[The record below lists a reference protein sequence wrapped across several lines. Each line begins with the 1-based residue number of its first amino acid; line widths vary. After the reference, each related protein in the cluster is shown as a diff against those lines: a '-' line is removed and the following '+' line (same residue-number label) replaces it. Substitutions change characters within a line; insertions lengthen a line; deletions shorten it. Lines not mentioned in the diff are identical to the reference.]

1 MVSAMLWMS
10 PVFLKTTHTD
20 PSKTNTEY
28 YFIASQLSSASNPPN
43 SPTILVNCKVET
55 KVYHHTNIKQMVKS
69 NQNHIFA
76 PFREPHFSK
85 TRKKP
90 DVQRKGNIIILYILE
105 KKTKGWES
113 KKRKRTSRT
122 KQKKKTYK

>member
-1 MVSAMLWMS
+1 MS

-55 KVYHHTNIKQMVKS
+55 KVYHHANIKQMVKS
-69 NQNHIFA
+69 NQNHILA
-76 PFREPHFSK
+76 SFREPHFSK
-85 TRKKP
+85 TRQRNRRTEEGKYYHFIYFAKK
-90 DVQRKGNIIILYILE
+90 DERMRK
-105 KKTKGWES
+105 
-113 KKRKRTSRT
+113 
-122 KQKKKTYK
+122 